1 VSFGKPRE
9 FSRDEG
15 MDRDGYVLR
24 AGTDAADGRAEL
36 RVTAVNPGPE
46 SVTCAA
52 ITVTVPA
59 GEAPDALTATPET
72 ITARVE
78 GATGWRAEHG
88 GGGVFHVR
96 PTAPGTELKPGER
109 LVVTLADI
117 TVNQAVGTA
126 VLGIGE
132 TAADAAGTLRERAA
146 GGRKLVK
153 APAEAML
160 EDFRPDCTIV
170 PNGETVTLTWK
181 CVEGPDYELFYAD
194 QREVVNRC
202 ITDGNGEWKSPPLHT
217 ATAFMLLGS
226 TEQDGSQV
234 TYGLTTAVTVD
245 VPDLEIGSLDA
256 NGVVRLFGQPQEIAG
271 GTESGTWMY
280 TAATDGVITGYIKTN
295 RSDAPAT
302 LNVFV
307 TPPDVRQ
314 QKFATQSWDA
324 RGGTDNQ
331 EASLLVPV
339 PRGSTVRVVQSGPSG
354 YLTAG
359 LTWFPFGTG
368 PLQVLE
374 P

>member
-1 VSFGKPRE
+1 MTTALAYTVHTTPAL
-9 FSRDEG
+9 
-15 MDRDGYVLR
+15 LR
-24 AGTDAADGRAEL
+24 AGTDATDGRAEL
-36 RVTAVNPGPE
+36 RITAANPGPDP
-46 SVTCAA
+46 VTCET
-52 ITVTVPA
+52 IRVTVPVGEGA
-59 GEAPDALTATPET
+59 GALTAAPET

-78 GATGWRAEHG
+78 GAPGWQAEHR

-109 LVVTLADI
+109 IVVTLADVVI
-117 TVNQAVGTA
+117 NRAVGTA

-132 TAADAAGTLRERAA
+132 TAADAAGPLRERAS

-160 EDFRPDCTIV
+160 EDFLPSRTDV
-170 PNGETVTLTWK
+170 PNGECVTLTWK
-181 CVEGPDYELFYAD
+181 CVEGPDYELFYGD
-194 QREVVNRC
+194 QREIVNSY
-202 ITDGNGEWKSPPLHT
+202 IADGHGTWQSPRLHT

-226 TEQDGSQV
+226 TEKDGVPV

-245 VPDLEIGSLDA
+245 VPDLEVGSLDA
-256 NGVVRLFGQPQEIAG
+256 NGVVRLFGRPQEIAG
-271 GTESGTWMY
+271 GAESGTWTY
-280 TAATDGVITGYIKTN
+280 TAATDGVITGYIKTS
-295 RSDAPAT
+295 RSDTPAT

-307 TPPDVRQ
+307 TPPGVRR

-324 RGGTDNQ
+324 RGGIDNQ

-339 PRGSTVRVVQSGPSG
+339 PRDSTVRVVQSGPSG
-354 YLTAG
+354 EITAA

-368 PLQVLE
+368 PLQAVE